1 MKKIDFSKI
10 LNVKQ
15 MNSLA
20 KDSFVSHLGIKIAK
34 INKQGAVAKLKV
46 SKVIM
51 APNGLIHGG
60 AITSLADTACGF
72 GTMYHL
78 KKDQMFATIELKTNF
93 ISAVQRGTIVCEATL
108 IHKGKTL
115 HVWDSK
121 IFEEKSLKVIALF
134 RCTQMIIYQKRA
146 RDKE

>member
-1 MKKIDFSKI
+1 MKKIDFSRI
-10 LNVKQ
+10 SNVEQ

-20 KDSFVSHLGIKIAK
+20 KDSFVSHLGIKITK
-34 INKQGAVAKLKV
+34 VNKQGAVAKLKV
-46 SKVIM
+46 SKAIM
-51 APNGLIHGG
+51 APNALIHGG

-93 ISAVQRGTIVCEATL
+93 ISAVQEGIMVCEAAL

-146 RDKE
+146 GDKK

>member
-1 MKKIDFSKI
+1 MKKVVFSMI

-93 ISAVQRGTIVCEATL
+93 ISAVQRGIIVCEATL

>member
-10 LNVKQ
+10 SNVKQ

-93 ISAVQRGTIVCEATL
+93 ISAVQRGIIVCEATL

>member
-10 LNVKQ
+10 SNVKQ

-20 KDSFVSHLGIKIAK
+20 KNSFVSHLGIKITK
-34 INKQGAVAKLKV
+34 VNKQGAVAKLKV
-46 SKVIM
+46 SKAIM
-51 APNGLIHGG
+51 APNALIHGG

-93 ISAVQRGTIVCEATL
+93 ISAVQEGIMICEAAL

-146 RDKE
+146 GDKK

>member
-1 MKKIDFSKI
+1 MRKIDFSKI
-10 LNVKQ
+10 SNVKQ

-20 KDSFVSHLGIKIAK
+20 KDSFVSHLGIEITK
-34 INKQGAVAKLKV
+34 INKRTAVAKLKV
-46 SKVIM
+46 SQATM

-60 AITSLADTACGF
+60 SITSLADTACGF

-78 KKDQMFATIELKTNF
+78 KEKEMFATVELKTNF
-93 ISAVQRGTIVCEATL
+93 IAAVQKGTIVCEASL

-121 IFEEKSLKVIALF
+121 IFEEESLKVIALF
-134 RCTQMIIYQKRA
+134 RCTQMIMYPK
-146 RDKE
+146 KTEEKK

>member
-10 LNVKQ
+10 SNVKQ

-20 KDSFVSHLGIKIAK
+20 KDSFVSHLGIKITK
-34 INKQGAVAKLKV
+34 VNKQGAVAKLKV
-46 SKVIM
+46 SKAIM
-51 APNGLIHGG
+51 APNALIHGG

-93 ISAVQRGTIVCEATL
+93 ISAVQRGIIVCEATL

>member
-20 KDSFVSHLGIKIAK
+20 KDSFVSHLGIKITK
-34 INKQGAVAKLKV
+34 VNKKGAVAKLKV
-46 SKVIM
+46 SKAIM
-51 APNGLIHGG
+51 APNALIHGG

-93 ISAVQRGTIVCEATL
+93 ISAVQRGIIVCEATL

-134 RCTQMIIYQKRA
+134 RCTQMIIYQKKA

>member
-134 RCTQMIIYQKRA
+134 RCTQMIIYQKRD
-146 RDKE
+146 RDKK